1 MFVVVVVSA
10 HRWMHVPRPAM
21 KVSPT
26 LGRSAEIGNLFD
38 ARGSGAARWMGCA
51 TDRPV
56 GSRSPPLDTE
66 TPRHGSK
73 DAFFSRE
80 ATESDWAR
88 RKAVKLS
95 GPDRLR
101 RCGSGVRSMTRRRH
115 ELGIMFG
122 LDERDNASSGWGNCG
137 CGSGGGN
144 LPGDGGVWIGQAR
157 VNRTGKSLTLR
168 R

>member
-1 MFVVVVVSA
+1 M
-10 HRWMHVPRPAM
+10 R
-21 KVSPT
+21 
-26 LGRSAEIGNLFD
+26 AEAGQRDGWEGWDGWDVRQIGLLVL
-38 ARGSGAARWMGCA
+38 AARLW
-51 TDRPV
+51 
-56 GSRSPPLDTE
+56 

-95 GPDRLR
+95 GPDRLG

-115 ELGIMFG
+115 GLGIMFG

-144 LPGDGGVWIGQAR
+144 LRGDGGVWIGQ
-157 VNRTGKSLTLR
+157 G
-168 R
+168 